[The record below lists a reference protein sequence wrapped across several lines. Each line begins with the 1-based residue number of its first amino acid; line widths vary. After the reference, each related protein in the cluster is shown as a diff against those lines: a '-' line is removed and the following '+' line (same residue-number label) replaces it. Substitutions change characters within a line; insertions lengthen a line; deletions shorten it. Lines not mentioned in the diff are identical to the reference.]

1 MKVLLRSYKGE
12 QYVWKKAEM
21 KNTFQFTL
29 EDGRDVNQTQIVSIS
44 RDNRKRFVMCSAC
57 GQILRNEP
65 NVIKEHMERAS
76 TSATCLGCA
85 DLRESCIEQLSAKYI
100 LQEDGSYIAN
110 TKKSVK
116 LSCGYRYGYI
126 DIDSQDA
133 RNTCRYRSCATAE
146 MRSINDFFTK
156 YPGVFDDMI
165 TVDKILDNGFTERI
179 NYPSRGL
186 VEYKLKGKNNI
197 TAVVN
202 RLNIVDYFEISY
214 RNYTIDVVYSKKYEM
229 MFSISSGMYREF
241 NWSQCIPDKT
251 LKSIKEK
258 IASLYN

>member
-57 GQILRNEP
+57 CQIL
-65 NVIKEHMERAS
+65 
-76 TSATCLGCA
+76 
-85 DLRESCIEQLSAKYI
+85 
-100 LQEDGSYIAN
+100 
-110 TKKSVK
+110 
-116 LSCGYRYGYI
+116 
-126 DIDSQDA
+126 
-133 RNTCRYRSCATAE
+133 
-146 MRSINDFFTK
+146 FTK